1 MDPRIVEAQK
11 KLTDV
16 FARLDAIEQENTARI
31 LDTFAQVHLAERHF
45 AGTSGY
51 GYGDEGRDTL
61 EEVYARVFG
70 TEKALVRPAIASGTH
85 ALAVALFGVLRPG
98 DQMICATGRPY
109 DTLEEVIGIEGDGD
123 GSLLQMGATYRQ
135 VELDANGAPDL
146 QAIYDAVGEKTA
158 LVEVQRS
165 CGYSMRPSLSIE
177 QIEKIVKTV
186 KSKNPNTAV
195 MVDNCYGEFTQTKE
209 PSHVGADLVVGSL
222 IKNPGGGI
230 APTGGYLCG
239 RADLIEKCAKR
250 FTGPGIGAEV
260 GSYAPGYR
268 LFYQGLFLA
277 PHVVMQAVRGAALCA
292 QVFEDMGYEVLPR
305 AQAARNDIIQA
316 VKLGSGE
323 KLIKFCQAVQSA
335 SPVEGYV
342 LPEPWD
348 MPGYTNPVIMAAGTF
363 VSGASIE
370 LSADGPMREPFAA
383 YLQGGLTYT
392 HVILALEKILKQLD
406 VS

>member
-1 MDPRIVEAQK
+1 MDLRIVEAQK

-31 LDTFAQVHLAERHF
+31 LDTFAQVRLAERHF

-98 DQMICATGRPY
+98 DKLICATGRPY

-123 GSLLQMGATYRQ
+123 GSLLQMGVTYQQ
-135 VELDANGAPDL
+135 VELDENGAPDL
-146 QAIYDAVGEKTA
+146 KAIYDAVDEKTA

-186 KSKNPNTAV
+186 KSKNPRAAV
-195 MVDNCYGEFTQTKE
+195 MVDNCYGEFTQAKE

-250 FTGPGIGAEV
+250 FTSPGIGAEV
-260 GSYAPGYR
+260 GSYTPGYR

-292 QVFEDMGYEVLPR
+292 QVFEDMGYEVLPGP
-305 AQAARNDIIQA
+305 QAARNDIIQA

-323 KLIKFCQAVQSA
+323 KLVKFCQAVQSA

-392 HVILALEKILKQLD
+392 HVILALEKILKQLEA
-406 VS
+406 